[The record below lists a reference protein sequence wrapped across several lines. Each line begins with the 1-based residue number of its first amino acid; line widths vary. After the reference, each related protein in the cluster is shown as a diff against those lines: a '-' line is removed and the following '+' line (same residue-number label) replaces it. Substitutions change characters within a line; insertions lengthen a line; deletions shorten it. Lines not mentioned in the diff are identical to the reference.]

1 MFPNDVS
8 GAATVI
14 GTLWRTVMSS
24 LENPRDALL
33 DAVQRARSIC
43 DYLADSPKD
52 PSIRDSLRA
61 AAADIDKAAQALQP
75 LKMRE
80 LTELSQQFSAA
91 SRGIVVSIKGVQ
103 KLTRILSQIQLIAE
117 MLAGDHPMEAQSQD
131 GSTTQPRLDPI
142 LPDTPTR
149 WKRS

>member
-1 MFPNDVS
+1 
-8 GAATVI
+8 
-14 GTLWRTVMSS
+14 MSS

-33 DAVQRARSIC
+33 HAAQRARSNC

-52 PSIRDSLRA
+52 PSIRESLRE

-80 LTELSQQFSAA
+80 LTELSNQFSAA
-91 SRGIVVSIKGVQ
+91 SSGIIVSIKGVE
-103 KLTRILSQIQLIAE
+103 KLTRILSQVLLIAE
-117 MLAGDHPMEAQSQD
+117 VLAGDHPRESQSQD

-142 LPDTPTR
+142 LPATQTR